1 MYLAVIILLM
11 GVLPILS
18 VAVEVLTRPD
28 TLLIILIGKWFVFW
42 SVGVRLVLAGVR
54 QIADPAFTARAIFA
68 IDDPKAL
75 ILVREL
81 GFGTLSIGL
90 IGIAALAMKAWVV
103 PAAIAGGLFYG
114 LAGVQHAAGSD
125 RTRLETIAMVSDLFI
140 FIVLAAWLTAR
151 GLSAAPM

>member
-11 GVLPILS
+11 GVLPVLS
-18 VAVEVLTRPD
+18 IAVEALSRPD
-28 TLLIILIGKWFVFW
+28 ALLVILIGKWFVFW
-42 SVGVRLVLAGVR
+42 SVGARLVLAGVR
-54 QIADPAFTARAIFA
+54 QIANPAFTARAIFA

-103 PAAIAGGLFYG
+103 PAAIACGLFYG
-114 LAGVQHAAGSD
+114 LAGIQHAASSH
-125 RTRLETIAMVSDLFI
+125 RSRLETIAMISDLFI
-140 FIVLAAWLTAR
+140 FIVLAAWLVAR
-151 GLSAAPM
+151 GSSAQPM